1 MLSSKDDSDG
11 SYINMMINNDHIL
24 LRFNTSHS
32 RDDILDR
39 IWNEMVNKSE
49 FFDIDAI
56 IDIIY
61 DSEKYN
67 L

>member
-1 MLSSKDDSDG
+1 
-11 SYINMMINNDHIL
+11 L